1 VKLRALV
8 VEDEWAT
15 RNYLVELL
23 HASRAVEV
31 VGAVASLDGARQ
43 VLEPSPTGGA
53 IGGASEAA
61 IDVAF
66 VDVQLVGSDRDDDG
80 LALVRAHAGRPGAP
94 RFVLATAFREHALE
108 AFELGVV
115 DYLLK
120 PFSEDRIARCLER
133 VRAHRP
139 VAAAGAPQLPARIV
153 ARRKRALVFLRLD
166 EVWAF
171 EAAERLAYVHTARGR
186 FEVDLSLS
194 AIEASIGH
202 ALLRAH
208 RNWLVNADHVRE
220 LEGHG
225 SDTELRVGAASG
237 EPAGVRVPVARDR
250 AQAVRE
256 ALLRNAMGIRPR

>member
-15 RNYLVELL
+15 RNYLVELI
-23 HASRAVEV
+23 HGSCATEV
-31 VGAVASLDGARQ
+31 VGAVASLDGACQ
-43 VLEPSPTGGA
+43 ILESPPDSGP
-53 IGGASEAA
+53 A

-66 VDVQLVGSDRDDDG
+66 VDVQLVGSDRDDGG
-80 LALVRAHAGRPGAP
+80 LELVRRYAGRPGAP
-94 RFVLATAFREHALE
+94 RFVLATAFRDHALE

-120 PFSEDRIARCLER
+120 PFSEDRVARCLDR
-133 VRAHRP
+133 VRALRPP
-139 VAAAGAPQLPARIV
+139 VAAPPGPARIV

-202 ALLRAH
+202 ALLRTH

-225 SDTELRVGAASG
+225 SDTELRVGAPDG
-237 EPAGVRVPVARDR
+237 DVAGVRVPVARDR
-250 AQAVRE
+250 AVAVRD
-256 ALLRNAMGIRPR
+256 ALLRNATGIRLR